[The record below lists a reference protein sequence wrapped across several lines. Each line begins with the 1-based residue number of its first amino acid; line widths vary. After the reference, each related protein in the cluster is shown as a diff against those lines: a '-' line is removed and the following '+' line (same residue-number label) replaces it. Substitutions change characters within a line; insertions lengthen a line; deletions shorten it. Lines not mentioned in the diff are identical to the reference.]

1 MNFNVMSDRGFLGV
15 IIFCALGL
23 SSCSL
28 KKDDAQKTLVEM
40 SKHKVVLPLGEM
52 GCFHSAV
59 DTVERK
65 DIAPMK
71 YNFVHYVDSSQC
83 SPCALDRM
91 YHWNKLIDDYS
102 KKGVNFV
109 FIIEPKKEQI
119 EDVHFAIES
128 SGLRNPVY
136 VDSLY
141 AFRRQNSFLSE
152 DQMYHSFLLNKK
164 GKIILVGNPLEN
176 DDIKQLLNK
185 LVKHNKYEKSI
196 F

>member
-1 MNFNVMSDRGFLGV
+1 MNKIDMAGV
-15 IIFCALGL
+15 IAFCLFFCY
-23 SSCSL
+23 SCSS
-28 KKDDAQKTLVEM
+28 KKGDAQKTLVEM
-40 SKHKVVLPLGEM
+40 SKHKVVLPLEEM

-65 DIAPMK
+65 EVVPMK

-119 EDVHFAIES
+119 EDVHFAIEF

-141 AFRRQNSFLSE
+141 AFRRQNSFLPE
-152 DQMYHSFLLNKK
+152 EQMYHSFLLDRF
-164 GKIILVGNPLEN
+164 GKVAIVGNLLQNEN
-176 DDIKQLLNK
+176 IKFLLDK
-185 LVKHNKYEKSI
+185 LLKK
-196 F
+196 

>member
-1 MNFNVMSDRGFLGV
+1 MDAYG
-15 IIFCALGL
+15 
-23 SSCSL
+23 
-28 KKDDAQKTLVEM
+28 DAQKTLVEM
-40 SKHKVVLPLGEM
+40 SKHKVVLPLEEM

-65 DIAPMK
+65 EVVPMK

-91 YHWNKLIDDYS
+91 YNWNKLVDEYS
-102 KKGVNFV
+102 SKGVRFV
-109 FIIEPKKEQI
+109 FIIEPKKEQL

-141 AFRRQNSFLSE
+141 AFSRQNSFLPE
-152 DQMYHSFLLNKK
+152 DQMYRSFLLDKN

-176 DDIKQLLNK
+176 NDIKQLWNK
-185 LVKHNKYEKSI
+185 LVKHNI
-196 F
+196 R

>member
-1 MNFNVMSDRGFLGV
+1 MNKIDMAGV
-15 IIFCALGL
+15 IAFCLFFCY
-23 SSCSL
+23 SCSS
-28 KKDDAQKTLVEM
+28 KKGDAQKTLVEM
-40 SKHKVVLPLGEM
+40 SKHKVVLPLEEM

-59 DTVERK
+59 DTMERK
-65 DIAPMK
+65 EVVPMM

-91 YHWNKLIDDYS
+91 YNWNKLVDEYS
-102 KKGVNFV
+102 SKGVRFV
-109 FIIEPKKEQI
+109 FIIEPKKEQL

-141 AFRRQNSFLSE
+141 AFRRQNSFLPE
-152 DQMYHSFLLNKK
+152 DQMYRSFLLDKN

-176 DDIKQLLNK
+176 NDIKQLWNK
-185 LVKHNKYEKSI
+185 LVKHNI
-196 F
+196 R